1 MNQLHDTL
9 RAAMLLEAVPNVL
22 STLLA
27 IAEKCAE
34 AGDSAR
40 AVGILVL
47 IVRYPMHED
56 LRFEAESLYEEVA
69 ARVYPHVIL
78 DATIRAD
85 EITLEDMV
93 TEILRADAT

>member
-1 MNQLHDTL
+1 
-9 RAAMLLEAVPNVL
+9 
-22 STLLA
+22 
-27 IAEKCAE
+27 
-34 AGDSAR
+34 
-40 AVGILVL
+40 
-47 IVRYPMHED
+47 MHED